1 MINFILRRLLL
12 LIPVLLVVSFLVFVI
27 SDLIPGDPV
36 IIMLGPRANPETV
49 AQIRETLGLNDPF
62 FVRYGRFVWN
72 ALHGDLGKSIRGGTP
87 VLREIL
93 DRLPSTVQLAA
104 GALVFAGSIGI
115 PLGIV
120 AARYKNRWVD
130 NLIMLTAMFGLS
142 TPSFWL
148 AIILIIIFG
157 VQLRWIS
164 VTQGSG
170 LKDLVLPAVTLG
182 LASMSSLA
190 RLTRSSI
197 LEVLGED
204 FVRTAHGKGLND
216 LTIYGRHVL
225 RNALIPIVT
234 YMGLLFADL
243 LTGAVFI
250 ESVFARPG
258 LGRFAVLAVSARDF
272 PQVQGLVLFIATF
285 YLLMNLLVDILYGVI
300 DPRVRLS

>member
-1 MINFILRRLLL
+1 MINFILRRLLYI
-12 LIPVLLVVSFLVFVI
+12 IPVLLVVSFLVFII

-36 IIMLGPRANPETV
+36 IIMLGPRANPERV
-49 AQIRETLGLNDPF
+49 AQIRGALGLDDPF
-62 FVRYGRFVWN
+62 VVRYGRFVWN
-72 ALHGDLGKSIRGGTP
+72 ALHGDLGNSIRGGTP
-87 VLREIL
+87 VLSEIL

-104 GALVFAGSIGI
+104 GALVFAGCVGI
-115 PLGIV
+115 PLGIL

-130 NLIMLTAMFGLS
+130 NAIMVTAMFGLS

-157 VQLRWIS
+157 VHLKWIS

-170 LKDLVLPAVTLG
+170 IKDLVLPSVTLG
-182 LASMSSLA
+182 LASMASLA

-204 FVRTAHGKGLND
+204 FVRTAHGKGLSD
-216 LTIYGRHVL
+216 LTIYLRHVL

-234 YMGLLFADL
+234 YLGLLFADL

-258 LGRFAVLAVSARDF
+258 LGRFAVYAVSARDF
-272 PQVQGLVLFIATF
+272 PQVQGLVLFVATF
-285 YLLMNLLVDILYGVI
+285 YLLMNLVVDILYGVI